1 MIFTVNMNKENLETG
16 LTKLLKTFF
25 TKKYGR
31 DFSDLTV
38 VLDEYEEDADDVDE
52 EGNWVSAESYYFTVY
67 SNNFDGLSLSDIYSL
82 ARELFGNIIG
92 NKNWI
97 DIKFERYPL

>member
-1 MIFTVNMNKENLETG
+1 MNKENLEQG

-38 VLDEYEEDADDVDE
+38 VLDEYEEDADDTDDD
-52 EGNWVSAESYYFTVY
+52 GNWV
-67 SNNFDGLSLSDIYSL
+67 
-82 ARELFGNIIG
+82 
-92 NKNWI
+92 
-97 DIKFERYPL
+97 

>member
-1 MIFTVNMNKENLETG
+1 MNKENLEQG

-38 VLDEYEEDADDVDE
+38 VLDEYEEDADDTDDD
-52 EGNWVSAESYYFTVY
+52 GNWVSAESYYFTVY
-67 SNNFDGLSLSDIYSL
+67 SDNFDGSQPLIELYQLS
-82 ARELFGNIIG
+82 RELFGNIIG
-92 NKNWI
+92 SKNWI
-97 DIKFERYPL
+97 EIEFKNYEN

>member
-1 MIFTVNMNKENLETG
+1 MNKENLEQG

-25 TKKYGR
+25 TKKYYR

-38 VLDEYEEDADDVDE
+38 VLNEYEEDADDVDD
-52 EGNWVSAESYYFTVY
+52 EGNWSSAESYYFTVY
-67 SNNFDGLSLSDIYSL
+67 SNNFNGSQPELELYNL

-92 NKNWI
+92 KSNWI
-97 DIKFERYPL
+97 DIEFKNYEN